1 MQRVFAENVVQRW
14 FKGDAKRAVKETKRL
29 STGKTGTPR
38 KQTEQETNRAR
49 NKEANREAEKQ
60 RSREAEK
67 QRSREAN
74 KETSRYRGK

>member
-1 MQRVFAENVVQRW
+1 MHRVFAESVVQ
-14 FKGDAKRAVKETKRL
+14 GDAKRAVKETKRL

-60 RSREAEK
+60 TKK
-67 QRSREAN
+67 QTDTEAN
-74 KETSRYRGK
+74 RAIRH

>member
-1 MQRVFAENVVQRW
+1 VFAENVVQRW

-60 RSREAEK
+60 TKK
-67 QRSREAN
+67 QTDTEAN
-74 KETSRYRGK
+74 RAIRH